1 MWKED
6 MIMRLI
12 FRELFIFSPSEKK
25 AKKVEFTD
33 GINIITS
40 SQEDGTDR
48 GKSVIMRSLYHT
60 MGAEGCF
67 EKNWEGKDKVYV
79 LKIDI
84 DGIWYYIY
92 RSAELFKFFSE
103 DKEVLF
109 TSVSSRELSE
119 KLKRYT
125 NFAVQ
130 LPNRSEKLEVT
141 PPAYN
146 YLPFYLDQ
154 DHYEGNNYAAFKNL
168 GQYAGFREN
177 VLFYH
182 LGVYNEE
189 YFELVHSRDEIKERK
204 AKCES
209 QLDIFKAMIEG
220 LDKKLAGASVS
231 SSYEALRKDVAIY
244 QKEYA
249 EVLDKLSKSKK
260 KLIDLRN
267 HLYET
272 EQMLKEIEDVSKE
285 SEKKIKKLRK
295 HICPECGTEL
305 ADTIQLKSKNYNLI
319 EDAILI
325 KNDLQI
331 SLLEYQMQI
340 EKEEKMYKE
349 LLEQMSAYEKKLKI
363 NNEKT
368 DDVLR
373 QKGLSELRDEVVSE
387 QVDVIDAIE
396 TAKAELKDVGT
407 KINAYGTK
415 KKRVEAQ
422 YYEHMMTARTQF
434 GLNELSPDSFKKIT
448 NSVNASGSNK
458 NIATIVWYITILEL
472 RKMFNKDAIEFP
484 VVFDS
489 PNNVETDNQK
499 KYGLVQYI
507 INKCDSGQLILSLLG
522 FNEKDIEPD
531 KQVHIITLT
540 NDKYKLL
547 DSESYE
553 LYKDLLDELC
563 DASSLQI

>member
-1 MWKED
+1 
-6 MIMRLI
+6 MRLI
-12 FRELFIFSPSEKK
+12 FRELYIFVPSEKK

-67 EKNWEGKDKVYV
+67 ERNWASKDKVYI

-84 DGIWYYIY
+84 DGVGYYVY
-92 RSAELFKFFSE
+92 RSAELFKFFNV
-103 DKEVLF
+103 DKKVLF
-109 TSVSSRELSE
+109 TSVSSMELSE
-119 KLKRYT
+119 NLRRYT

-154 DHYEGNNYAAFKNL
+154 DHYEGNNYSSFNKL
-168 GQYAGFREN
+168 GQYTGFRES

-189 YFELVHSRDEIKERK
+189 YFELLHNRDEIKERK
-204 AKCES
+204 EENES
-209 QLDIFKAMIEG
+209 QMVILNAMLDG
-220 LDKKLAGASVS
+220 LDRKLAGASVS
-231 SSYEALRKDVAIY
+231 SSYEALQKDIAMY
-244 QKEYA
+244 QREYS
-249 EVLDKLSKSKK
+249 EVLNKLSTSKK

-272 EQMLKEIEDVSKE
+272 EQMLKEIEDVSGE
-285 SEKKIKKLRK
+285 SEKKIKKLCR

-305 ADTIQLKSKNYNLI
+305 SDTIHLKSKHYNLI

-331 SLLEYQMQI
+331 SLLEYQRQI
-340 EKEEKMYKE
+340 EKEEKIYKE
-349 LLEQMSAYEKKLKI
+349 LLGQMSAYEEKLKI
-363 NNEKT
+363 NNEQA

-387 QVDVIDAIE
+387 QMDVVDAIE
-396 TAKAELKDVGT
+396 ADKAELKVVGA
-407 KINAYGTK
+407 KIKAYGEK
-415 KKRVEAQ
+415 KKKVEEQ
-422 YYEHMMTARTQF
+422 YYEHMMAARTKF
-434 GLNELSPDSFKKIT
+434 GLNELSPDSFKKLT

-472 RKMFNKDAIEFP
+472 RKLFNKDAIEFP

-499 KYGLVQYI
+499 KYGLVQYVAD
-507 INKCDSGQLILSLLG
+507 KCGSGQLILSLLG
-522 FNEKDIEPD
+522 FEEKDIETD
-531 KQVHIITLT
+531 SHINIITLT
-540 NDKYKLL
+540 NEKYKLL
-547 DSESYE
+547 DVESYE
-553 LYKDLLDELC
+553 TYKDLLDELC
-563 DASSLQI
+563 DASYSQI

>member
-84 DGIWYYIY
+84 DGIGYYIY

-119 KLKRYT
+119 KLKSYT

-146 YLPFYLDQ
+146 YLPFYIDQ

-168 GQYAGFREN
+168 GQYVGFREN

-189 YFELVHSRDEIKERK
+189 YFELVHSRDEIKEKK
-204 AKCES
+204 AQSES
-209 QLDIFKAMIEG
+209 QLEIFKAMIEG
-220 LDKKLAGASVS
+220 LDKKLAGVSVS

-331 SLLEYQMQI
+331 SLLEYQRQI

-387 QVDVIDAIE
+387 QIDVIDAIE
-396 TAKAELKDVGT
+396 AAKAELKAVGT

-448 NSVNASGSNK
+448 SSVNASGSNK

-472 RKMFNKDAIEFP
+472 RKMFNKEAIEFP

-507 INKCDSGQLILSLLG
+507 TNKCDSGQLILSLLG

-563 DASSLQI
+563 DAS